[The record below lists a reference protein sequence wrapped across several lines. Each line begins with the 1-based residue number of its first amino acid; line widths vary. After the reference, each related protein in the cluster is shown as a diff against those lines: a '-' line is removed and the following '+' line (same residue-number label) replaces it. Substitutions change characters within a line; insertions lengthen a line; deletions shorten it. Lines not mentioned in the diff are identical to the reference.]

1 MKYPIANWTVPSAIS
16 TISSDISGALAM
28 ATGIDDFVYFAA
40 VAKGVDTTNPLVT
53 LGSAIPHMNPDQLDS
68 LTNPSR
74 NTSYNLIVGKLS
86 PQGVVQWILLSPQL
100 VTTSDEAA
108 PSLVIGPSNE
118 LYVAY
123 GTSGTTFN
131 NLNMAD
137 VPAFCANSCRGYGR
151 QDVVLT
157 RINQLTGPTMVG
169 SPGGI
174 VGTPPSVAWVIQ
186 SARINS
192 CNNETVAQLS
202 IDRRNGL
209 VYMAWQCNQ
218 NILCL
223 PVVGAPNVLLSCFS
237 LSGAQYWLEGG
248 TMLNSSAINANPA
261 IAADPMG
268 GVTIAYETTGV
279 VLGGTA
285 TAGQRIEVIHFQT
298 NLSVPT
304 SYSRQWVLS
313 GVSTLFPDLSEALNT
328 QPTILYDPTGVLC
341 FAFLTNGAMRTTLHS
356 ETSVKDVVVAGLSLQ
371 GVPLWVNQG
380 GAYIEAPFLYTDCD
394 APFLTTDDYGNVFL
408 SLLTIASAQ
417 QNVLIFRIHPSDGCT
432 TWQYVTPGPPPVLY
446 DVYGYALTDAP
457 HAVFPSQPL
466 STFTRVA
473 VSMRS
478 NALYVGAIRSG
489 TTVCITQL
497 AQRNYFENLTPFQY
511 ESNTTPVPPPS
522 CMPTVVPTV
531 ATVATVTS
539 APSIRRT
546 KFRPGL

>member
-1 MKYPIANWTVPSAIS
+1 MKYPIAQWTVPSAIS
-16 TISSDISGALAM
+16 AISSDISGAVAL
-28 ATGIDDFVYFAA
+28 ATGIDDFVYFAVA
-40 VAKGVDTTNPLVT
+40 AKGVDTTNPLVT
-53 LGSAIPHMNPDQLDS
+53 LGSAIPSMNPDQLDS

-86 PQGVVQWILLSPQL
+86 PQGVLHWILLSPQL

-108 PSLVIGPSNE
+108 PSLVIGPTNE

-123 GTSGTTFN
+123 GTNGATFN

-137 VPAFCANSCRGYGR
+137 VPAFCANSCAGYGR
-151 QDVVLT
+151 QDVVLA
-157 RINQLTGPTMVG
+157 RINQLTGPMPVG
-169 SPGGI
+169 IPGGL
-174 VGTPPSVAWVIQ
+174 VGTPPAVAWVIQ

-192 CNNETVAQLS
+192 CNKETVAQLS

-209 VYMAWQCNQ
+209 LYLAWQSNQ

-237 LSGAQYWLEGG
+237 LSGVQYWLEGG
-248 TMLNSSAINANPA
+248 TMLNSPAINANPA
-261 IAADPMG
+261 IAADSAG

-279 VLGGTA
+279 VPGGTL
-285 TAGQRIEVIHFQT
+285 TAGQRIEVIRFQT
-298 NLSVPT
+298 NLSTPT

-313 GVSTLFPDLSEALNT
+313 GVSALFPDTPGALNT

-356 ETSVKDVVVAGLSLQ
+356 ETSVKDVVAVGLSLQ
-371 GVPLWVNQG
+371 GALLWVNQG

-394 APFLTTDDYGNVFL
+394 APLLTTDDYGNVFL

-417 QNVLIFRIHPSDGCT
+417 QNVLVFRIHPADGCT
-432 TWQYVTPGPPPVLY
+432 TWQYVTPGPPPVIY
-446 DVYGYALTDAP
+446 GVYGYALTDAP

-466 STFTRVA
+466 GTFTRVA

-478 NALYVGAIRSG
+478 NALYVSAIRSG
-489 TTVCITQL
+489 TAVCFTQL

-511 ESNTTPVPPPS
+511 ESNSTPAPPPS
-522 CMPTVVPTV
+522 CMPEVLSAAVAAV
-531 ATVATVTS
+531 ATVA
-539 APSIRRT
+539 APTRRT